1 MATDTPVNPL
11 LVSANTSSTFDGFQ
25 SAAVLVP
32 PRISEAVSNEEA
44 LEQSG
49 SVPTLPDATAVG
61 KTQTLGSQFQ
71 ELYTG
76 ETAVAGAMHSL
87 SLVSPGKPPQL
98 KFTSSTTSPLVPPPI
113 GPLVPSPSGP
123 LVAPPTGPLVPPPT
137 RPLVPPPTRPLVPPP
152 IGPLGE
158 AFKSGISAVGL
169 QSAGPTTSPSFTS
182 FPQPASF
189 VSGMLGGSQ
198 NYSPVGSQVTDPP
211 LGPLPSVGPL
221 HSSTHSVGPTHI
233 TALRVGPPYSTTTLT
248 QQPLATAIL
257 SPPSTIP
264 TVVSTPSTT
273 PRVIPPSSTTPRV
286 IPPSSTTSLI
296 GPLPSTTPL
305 IGPLPSTTP
314 LIGPPLSTTPLIRP
328 PLSTT
333 PLLPPPSTTTIV
345 PPPSSTPSIVP
356 PPSST
361 PSVVPPPSST
371 PSIVPPPSSTPSIV
385 PSPFSTVAS
394 PLPTFGPPSV
404 SPVDTPP
411 SFVSYVG
418 PPPSFVSPVGPPLS
432 SISSVG
438 PPPSSVSPVSLPPS
452 SISPVGPSP
461 SSVSPVGPLP
471 SSVSPIVPLPVSE
484 PSPVR
489 PFPANLSES
498 LPAAMLPISTS
509 PARGSTASQ
518 IGGISG
524 SVPFPMGPSTAGC
537 IPLHLPPLDTRESS
551 SLGPPPMGFS
561 VPDQDF
567 GDNNM
572 KASPVD
578 TGLSSVNLGE
588 KFSEAASSP
597 PPSTSPRASFV
608 QSDNSSVIPPSFETM
623 RGLTP
628 KMLPWVTPEIPPRV
642 TPEIPPQATNSVI
655 SGSVYHPVIYHWFYG
670 VGRPQV
676 WRPFSFADSFN
687 LEEAFL
693 QDSTE
698 LVPTEGGRYDV
709 NVKERTRRAVYWE
722 QDEPCP
728 IRRCSWFKKSP
739 LDAQPLPYDEQI
751 AEQLE
756 VSLSL
761 GHCHL
766 HLTCLCCWTVFFLF
780 L

>member
-87 SLVSPGKPPQL
+87 SLVSPG
-98 KFTSSTTSPLVPPPI
+98 SSTLRRPRSKYVVQQPGYDPLQPSPCAVSPRSPPATSTLSPPLQTNIPYVSPSLSYPSPFL
-113 GPLVPSPSGP
+113 PLDADASANANVLESFSSILSPSPS
-123 LVAPPTGPLVPPPT
+123 APF
-137 RPLVPPPTRPLVPPP
+137 
-152 IGPLGE
+152 
-158 AFKSGISAVGL
+158 A
-169 QSAGPTTSPSFTS
+169 
-182 FPQPASF
+182 
-189 VSGMLGGSQ
+189 
-198 NYSPVGSQVTDPP
+198 
-211 LGPLPSVGPL
+211 
-221 HSSTHSVGPTHI
+221 
-233 TALRVGPPYSTTTLT
+233 
-248 QQPLATAIL
+248 
-257 SPPSTIP
+257 
-264 TVVSTPSTT
+264 
-273 PRVIPPSSTTPRV
+273 
-286 IPPSSTTSLI
+286 
-296 GPLPSTTPL
+296 
-305 IGPLPSTTP
+305 
-314 LIGPPLSTTPLIRP
+314 
-328 PLSTT
+328 
-333 PLLPPPSTTTIV
+333 
-345 PPPSSTPSIVP
+345 
-356 PPSST
+356 
-361 PSVVPPPSST
+361 
-371 PSIVPPPSSTPSIV
+371 
-385 PSPFSTVAS
+385 
-394 PLPTFGPPSV
+394 
-404 SPVDTPP
+404 
-411 SFVSYVG
+411 
-418 PPPSFVSPVGPPLS
+418 
-432 SISSVG
+432 
-438 PPPSSVSPVSLPPS
+438 
-452 SISPVGPSP
+452 
-461 SSVSPVGPLP
+461 
-471 SSVSPIVPLPVSE
+471 
-484 PSPVR
+484 
-489 PFPANLSES
+489 
-498 LPAAMLPISTS
+498 
-509 PARGSTASQ
+509 
-518 IGGISG
+518 
-524 SVPFPMGPSTAGC
+524 
-537 IPLHLPPLDTRESS
+537 
-551 SLGPPPMGFS
+551 
-561 VPDQDF
+561 
-567 GDNNM
+567 
-572 KASPVD
+572 ASPVD